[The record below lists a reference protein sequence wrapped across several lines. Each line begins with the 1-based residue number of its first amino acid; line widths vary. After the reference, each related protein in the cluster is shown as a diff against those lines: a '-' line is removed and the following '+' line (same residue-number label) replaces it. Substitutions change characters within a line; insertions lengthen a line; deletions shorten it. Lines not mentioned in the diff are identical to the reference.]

1 MSIPPHADTDS
12 KEGKVPEKAKA
23 AVLVESV
30 PLPEGTPTVKGSK
43 PLIYTCRIWYRAK
56 SGNLD
61 YYTLTLFAVLPT
73 FPPFLN
79 IVMNSLHKVDARSE
93 GISFRRITFRT
104 TK

>member
-12 KEGKVPEKAKA
+12 KEGKVPEKARA

-43 PLIYTCRIWYRAK
+43 PLIHTCRVWYRAK

-61 YYTLTLFAVLPT
+61 YHTLTRFCFA
-73 FPPFLN
+73 FPLSSIFKYCYEFLAQSRCQKGRQSSS
-79 IVMNSLHKVDARSE
+79 IQKDHL
-93 GISFRRITFRT
+93 
-104 TK
+104 